1 MYSDE
6 ADEKRVQLAAQHL
19 TPTMWQFY
27 EEARPKKP
35 GGQLRITDLDEDN
48 ERKTRTVND
57 ACIFLNRKGHEAP
70 GFTGSFGCVLH
81 HLAQNENSG
90 WTMNLSKKLKPDEAF
105 FNVQTNSLHIIEKK
119 AQTGSGSVD
128 EKLQTFPFKIRQYK
142 RLVEGLEVNGK
153 SIDVHYVYCLHR
165 FFQKS
170 EYKDLFDYMDEE
182 GMTYFIQNADGSL
195 KLPLSL
201 IGLKD

>member
-1 MYSDE
+1 VKQSRNTHGGGARTNTNGLEFEFGTDL
-6 ADEKRVQLAAQHL
+6 KTTL
-19 TPTMWQFY
+19 
-27 EEARPKKP
+27 EEAGFRVEHFSINGGRNVSPKAFEVYRDDVLV
-35 GGQLRITDLDEDN
+35 GYIVSQSRLYDY
-48 ERKTRTVND
+48 
-57 ACIFLNRKGHEAP
+57 
-70 GFTGSFGCVLH
+70 LH

-182 GMTYFIQNADGSL
+182 GMTYFIQNEDGSL